1 MNGVPFLAKLSVAR
15 PAALIT
21 SLAAGAMLTLS
32 LGTAAQAEGY
42 ITEDQIAAGNT
53 AYQAECASCHGQ
65 DMVASIARYPSAAL
79 FYTFISQAMPA
90 SAPGSLP
97 PQQYADIVA
106 YLLSE
111 NGWPVGSEVLP
122 ADTEVLSTI
131 DPDQPPAAE

>member
-1 MNGVPFLAKLSVAR
+1 MNGVPLLAKITSVR
-15 PAALIT
+15 PAALMT

-32 LGTAAQAEGY
+32 LGATAQAEGY
-42 ITEDQIAAGNT
+42 ITEEQIAAGDS
-53 AYQAECASCHGQ
+53 AYQAQCSSCHGQ
-65 DMVASIARYPSAAL
+65 DMVTSIARYPSAFL
-79 FYTFISQAMPA
+79 FYTYVSQAMPA

-111 NGWPVGSEVLP
+111 NGWPVGTEVLPPDSEVLS
-122 ADTEVLSTI
+122 AI